1 MKINRDL
8 RVGVNQPGNSPQ
20 NLSASQLKFGELVE
34 KQDQKLQS
42 EQLTRLMGEVTA
54 AGDRLARSRN
64 FKDLATF
71 KTLVKRFVKETV
83 EYGMNLKQSHSWN
96 EFGEGRKLRLV
107 ETIDEKLTELTES
120 VLQGEKESVDVLDQI
135 GEIKGLLIN
144 IYT

>member
-8 RVGVNQPGNSPQ
+8 RVGVNQPGNNQQ
-20 NLSASQLKFGELVE
+20 NLTPSQLKFGELVA

-42 EQLTRLMGEVTA
+42 EQLTRLMGEVNA

-64 FKDLATF
+64 FKDLAKF
-71 KTLVKRFVKETV
+71 KMLVKRFVKETV

-120 VLQGEKESVDVLDQI
+120 VLKGEKESVDVLDQI